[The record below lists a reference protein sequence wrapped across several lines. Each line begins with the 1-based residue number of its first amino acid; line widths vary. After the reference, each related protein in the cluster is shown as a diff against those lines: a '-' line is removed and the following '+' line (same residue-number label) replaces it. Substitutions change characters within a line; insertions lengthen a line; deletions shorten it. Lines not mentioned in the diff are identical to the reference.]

1 MHSEAKSAFF
11 KGNKEDQ
18 EELKRVYE
26 EYQEQIYRFILLRVS
41 HGETA
46 SDISQEVFH
55 HLLIATRGK
64 EREIENI
71 RAFLYQIA
79 RNLVIDHYR
88 SNKTIVYSLESE
100 GEDGEYTRQIAY
112 EGPGADEIL
121 DREYTA
127 EEIRKALSAVKKQHR
142 EIVEMRYLQQLDIS
156 EIAEKLGKS
165 EGAIRV
171 QIHRAIDELRDYFS
185 AKNVEK

>member
-1 MHSEAKSAFF
+1 MQTSAIF

-18 EELKRVYE
+18 AELKRIYE
-26 EYQEQIYRFILLRVS
+26 EYQSNIYRFVLLRVS
-41 HGETA
+41 HEETA

-55 HLLIATRGK
+55 HLLKATRGK
-64 EREIENI
+64 ERYIENI

-79 RNLVIDHYR
+79 RNLLIDHYR
-88 SNKTIVYSLESE
+88 TNIVTYSLEAE
-100 GEDGEYTRQIAY
+100 GEDGEYTHEIADK
-112 EGPGADEIL
+112 EPGADVMI

-127 EEIRKALSAVKKQHR
+127 EEIRKALSAVKQQHR
-142 EIVEMRYLQQLDIS
+142 EIVEMRYLEQLEMS
-156 EIAEKLGKS
+156 EIAERLGKS

-185 AKNVEK
+185 AKK

>member
-1 MHSEAKSAFF
+1 MNSDNTSASF

-18 EELKRVYE
+18 GELKRIYE
-26 EYQEQIYRFILLRVS
+26 AYQEQLYRFILLRVS
-41 HGETA
+41 HEEIA

-55 HLLIATRGK
+55 NLLQATRGK

-71 RAFLYQIA
+71 RGFLYQIA

-88 SNKTIVYSLESE
+88 SNVVTYPLEVE
-100 GEDGEYTRQIAY
+100 GEDGEFTRQIPY
-112 EGPGADEIL
+112 EGPGADTLL
-121 DREYTA
+121 DQEYTA

-142 EIVEMRYLQQLDIS
+142 EIVEMRYLQQLEMS

-171 QIHRAIDELRDYFS
+171 QIHRAIGELRDYFS
-185 AKNVEK
+185 AKK

>member
-1 MHSEAKSAFF
+1 MQSDNTSAFF

-18 EELKRVYE
+18 SELKRIYE
-26 EYQEQIYRFILLRVS
+26 TYQEQIYRFILLRVS
-41 HGETA
+41 HQETA

-64 EREIENI
+64 ERGIENI

-88 SNKTIVYSLESE
+88 STVITYSLESE

-121 DREYTA
+121 DHEYTA
-127 EEIRKALSAVKKQHR
+127 EEIRKALSAIKKQHR

-171 QIHRAIDELRDYFS
+171 QIHRAIDELRDYFL
-185 AKNVEK
+185 AKK